1 MCYTIFSEVFS
12 VKNEWNK
19 LDNAAKIFPAAQSK
33 KDTQVFRFSCEL
45 YKDINK
51 DLLQKATEEA
61 LDEFD
66 IFKSILRR
74 GLFWYYLEES
84 DLKPVVHEEYKTP
97 CALIYQK
104 NNHRLLF
111 EVTYFGN
118 RMNLEVF
125 HVLTDG
131 TGAMNFLRT
140 LVAKYLALAENTENI
155 ATDYDASTSQKS
167 NDSFS
172 KYYSGRISSKKKFSE
187 TAYKITGKKYPDE
200 KLKVITGTVD
210 VKKALDEAHKYNATL
225 TSFLSAVLIKSI
237 IEDMPARSKKRK
249 PVTISVPVNLRS
261 FFPSVSARNFFC
273 LTYVKYDI
281 AKHGEEFESIVNE
294 VNSQLKDNLKS
305 EKLLS
310 AIDTYSAVERNVI
323 TRIVPLVLKD
333 IVLRIA
339 YRISAKGATA
349 THSNIGIVKMPDE
362 LKKYIKCFE
371 VYISTDKIQL
381 CSCSFADTLTLGF
394 TSQFIGSD
402 IEMGFFR
409 ELARRGINVELTSNI
424 QE

>member
-1 MCYTIFSEVFS
+1 M
-12 VKNEWNK
+12 KNEWNK

-51 DLLQKATEEA
+51 DLLQQATEET
-61 LDEFD
+61 LEEFD

-84 DLKPVVHEEYKTP
+84 DIKPVVCEEYKNP

-118 RMNLEVF
+118 RINLEVF

-140 LVAKYLALAENTENI
+140 LVAKYLSLTESI
-155 ATDYDASTSQKS
+155 GSVEVDYDASTSQKS

-172 KYYSGRISSKKKFSE
+172 KYYSGKISSKKKFSE
-187 TAYKITGKKYPDE
+187 TAYKITGRKYPDE

-210 VKKALDEAHKYNATL
+210 VKKALAEAHKYDATL
-225 TSFLSAVLIKSI
+225 TAFLSSVLVKSI
-237 IEDMPARSKKRK
+237 IEEMPARSKGRK
-249 PVTISVPVNLRS
+249 PVTISVPVNLRN

-273 LTYVKYDI
+273 LTHVKYDI
-281 AKHGEEFESIVNE
+281 SKHGEEFENIVEE
-294 VNSQLKDNLKS
+294 VNSQLKDNLKA

-339 YRISAKGATA
+339 YRMSAKGATA
-349 THSNIGIVKMPDE
+349 THSNVGIVKMPDE
-362 LKKYIKCFE
+362 LKEYIKCFE

-381 CSCSFADTLTLGF
+381 CSCSFADKLTLGF
-394 TSQFIGSD
+394 TSQFVSSD
-402 IEMGFFR
+402 IEMRFFR
-409 ELARRGINVELTSNI
+409 ELTKRGIDVELTSNI